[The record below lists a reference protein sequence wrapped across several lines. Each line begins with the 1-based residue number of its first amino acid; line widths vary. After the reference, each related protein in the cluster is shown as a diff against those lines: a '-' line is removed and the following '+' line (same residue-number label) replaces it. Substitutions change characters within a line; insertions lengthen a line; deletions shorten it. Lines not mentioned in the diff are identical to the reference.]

1 MKKKG
6 YLCCKKEIA
15 PLKDYY
21 AQKPRHIN
29 NQLAREKSRKA
40 YSNYGVAFLYFKNQ
54 DSLIQFKKNFSDMKS
69 EMKNKLDATMY
80 KELNISVRYHYINKI
95 RVGK

>member
-1 MKKKG
+1 
-6 YLCCKKEIA
+6 
-15 PLKDYY
+15 
-21 AQKPRHIN
+21 
-29 NQLAREKSRKA
+29 
-40 YSNYGVAFLYFKNQ
+40 
-54 DSLIQFKKNFSDMKS
+54 MKS